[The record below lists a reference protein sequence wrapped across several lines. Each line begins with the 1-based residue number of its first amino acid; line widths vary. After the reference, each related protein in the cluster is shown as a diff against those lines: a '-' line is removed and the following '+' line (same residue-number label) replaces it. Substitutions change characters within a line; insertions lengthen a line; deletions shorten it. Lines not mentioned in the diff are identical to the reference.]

1 MGTMQIWQGTFL
13 GRRTLPPELSDY
25 QLQAFFSFSASDLE
39 ALKESFRPST
49 RIPAA
54 IQLGFLSLSGTK
66 LDSINVLPR
75 DLLKHVSAQLGLPA
89 PTIASLKRLYKSERT
104 KMKQLAWAM
113 DRLGWQKPAFDA
125 DRQLADYLDQVAAA
139 AISKQELLD
148 KARRWSYDHK
158 YLLRAESAYE
168 RVCGSKF
175 AASEQALFREIDRA
189 VPSAKRAEWLQ
200 ALLGPHTEGR
210 ATVMEWL
217 KKPPSGKGPRAR
229 ANVSNKVAFLK
240 KLGVSRTIIQG
251 IPVER
256 VKYYAQELANRKP
269 SRIERLTDPL
279 RTLELVSFLWHTLM
293 RQSDLVIQM
302 SRKAFATLK
311 TSLRTQVA
319 EKNAAS
325 ALDLMRGMED
335 IRSVIET
342 EELDL
347 KATREKTSEILARF
361 VGVVNPNKSEATR
374 ELLTKEYGTVEGLV
388 RPLLDLDLEA
398 TKDGV
403 AKQSVEILRGLLDAK
418 KRRLSGDAPCKDP
431 WNDLV
436 NKNSDPEDAF
446 RAFAAAT
453 LDEAHRALRMG
464 ELYVSH
470 SEDHRGLDELLIS
483 PEAWRQ
489 QRGRYYSELNH
500 PERAE
505 DFLAPYLAQLP
516 IKLKE
521 LADACTAG
529 EFEIDKARMSIAPIK
544 KEEAPVGYKDYKR
557 LLAAEMGPIQ
567 LPEMILKI
575 DAETRFSWK
584 LLARPPRDKLEL
596 IAVYAALL
604 VNATNMSTKAVAMMC
619 PGLTAEQITST
630 MNTIESSSHIRGA
643 NAAVVEFMLRHKVV
657 EHWGAEAWASSDMMS
672 LETSRRLHNS
682 RMEPRLKTPA
692 IGTYTHTSGRWGIL
706 YDRPIV
712 LGIRQAGHAIEGYLR
727 QYSAKLQHLAVD
739 THGYTNFAI
748 GLAKILRLD
757 LFPRIRDLDERKLLV
772 PYGTDVPEILKPVT
786 RFISLKRFIKGYDQL
801 VRVAA
806 SVKDGTLT
814 AILACQ
820 KFGSD
825 AGGDDVRAAGD
836 QFGQL
841 QRTLF
846 LCDYYTKPKFR
857 RELHRVLNRGEAV
870 HVLQRAIYSG
880 RMPHQKGRTQESLEA
895 ISGSLTLLTNLVM
908 TWTTQQIQ
916 AASERLA
923 AKEIIAPAG
932 VLAHV
937 GPARLWNVNL
947 RGTLHWPIEDYADR
961 ILISAA
967 GGRPRLELVSVQR

>member
-1 MGTMQIWQGTFL
+1 MQIWQGTFL
-13 GRRTLPPELSDY
+13 GRRSLPPELSEY
-25 QLQAFFSFSASDLE
+25 QIQAFFTFSAEDL
-39 ALKESFRPST
+39 ASLKQQFRPSNH
-49 RIPAA
+49 IAAA
-54 IQLGFLSLSGTK
+54 IQLGFLGLSGTK
-66 LDSINVLPR
+66 LDTINVLPKT
-75 DLLKHVSAQLGLPA
+75 LLKYVSDQVELPA
-89 PTIASLKRLYKSERT
+89 PSIASLKRLYKGERT

-113 DRLGWQKPAFDA
+113 ERLGWQKPTFDA
-125 DRQLADYLDQVAAA
+125 DRQLADYLDQVVVATS
-139 AISKQELLD
+139 SKQELLD

-168 RVCGSKF
+168 RVCGTKF
-175 AASEQALFREIDRA
+175 AGSERALFKEIDR
-189 VPSAKRAEWLQ
+189 VIPYAKREEWLQ
-200 ALLGPHTEGR
+200 ALLAPHGTGR

-229 ANVSNKVAFLK
+229 GNVSEKVAFLK
-240 KLGVSRTIIQG
+240 GLGVNRTIIQG

-256 VKYYAQELANRKP
+256 VKYYARELANRKP

-311 TSLRTQVA
+311 TSLRTQVG
-319 EKNAAS
+319 ETNAAS
-325 ALDLMRGMED
+325 ALDMMRGIEEIKTVMETD
-335 IRSVIET
+335 A
-342 EELDL
+342 LDL
-347 KATREKTSEILARF
+347 DTTRQQTMEIVSRF
-361 VGVVNPNKSEATR
+361 LGKVNPNKSEATR
-374 ELLTKEYGTVEGLV
+374 ELLAKEYSKVEGLI
-388 RPLLDLDLEA
+388 RPLLDLELEG
-398 TKDGV
+398 TDNGV
-403 AKQSVEILRGLLDAK
+403 AKQSVEMLKELLDSKK
-418 KRRLSGDAPCKDP
+418 KRLPNHGDAPCKPP
-431 WNDLV
+431 WDRLV
-436 NKNSDPEDAF
+436 NENTDPDDAF
-446 RAFAAAT
+446 RAFAAST
-453 LDEAHRALRMG
+453 LDETHRALRTG

-470 SEDHRGLDELLIS
+470 SEDHRSRDELLIS
-483 PEAWRQ
+483 PDAWKA
-489 QRGRYYSELNH
+489 QRLRYYSELNH
-500 PERAE
+500 PERGE
-505 DFLAPYLAQLP
+505 EFLAPYLQQLP
-516 IKLKE
+516 EKLKE
-521 LADACTAG
+521 LAAACEAG
-529 EFEIDKARMSIAPIK
+529 DFKIDKTRMSIAPIEP
-544 KEEAPVGYKDYKR
+544 EEAPIGYKDYKR
-557 LLAAEMGPIQ
+557 ALADEMGPIQ
-567 LPEMILKI
+567 LPELILKI

-584 LLARPPRDKLEL
+584 LLGRPPGDKLEL

-604 VNATNMSTKAVAMMC
+604 VNGTNLSAKAVSMMC
-619 PGLTAEQITST
+619 PGLTAEQITS
-630 MNTIESSSHIRGA
+630 MIRIIEPSKHIRAA

-682 RMEPRLKTPA
+682 RTEPRLKTPA

-706 YDRPIV
+706 YDRPII
-712 LGIRQAGHAIEGYLR
+712 LGIRQAGHAIEGHLR
-727 QYSAKLQHLAVD
+727 QYSEKLQHLAVD

-748 GLAKILRLD
+748 GLAKLLRLD

-772 PYGTDVPEILKPVT
+772 PHGTEVPEILKPVT
-786 RFISLKRFIKGYDQL
+786 KFISLKVFIKSYDEL
-801 VRVAA
+801 MRVAA

-825 AGGDDVRAAGD
+825 AVGDDVRAAGN

-846 LCDYYTKPKFR
+846 LCDYYTKPSFR

-880 RMPHQKGRTQESLEA
+880 RMPHQKGRTNESLEA
-895 ISGSLTLLTNLVM
+895 ISGSLTLLTNLMM

-923 AKEIIAPAG
+923 ARQIIAPAG

-947 RGTLHWPIEDYADR
+947 RGTLHWPIDDYADR
-961 ILISAA
+961 ILS
-967 GGRPRLELVSVQR
+967 GMPGLRNRPTSLVTVH

>member
-13 GRRTLPPELSDY
+13 GRRTLPAELSEY

-39 ALKESFRPST
+39 ALEQAFRPFT

-89 PTIASLKRLYKSERT
+89 PTIASLKRLYKNERT

-113 DRLGWQKPAFDA
+113 DRLGWQKPTFDA
-125 DRQLADYLDQVAAA
+125 DRQLANYLDQVAAA
-139 AISKQELLD
+139 AISKEELLD

-175 AASEQALFREIDRA
+175 AASEQALFKEIDRI
-189 VPSAKRAEWLQ
+189 VPWAKREEWLR
-200 ALLGPHTEGR
+200 ALLGPHSEGR

-229 ANVSNKVAFLK
+229 DNVSKKVDFLK
-240 KLGVSRTIIQG
+240 KLGVSPTIIQS

-256 VKYYAQELANRKP
+256 VKHYAQELANRKP
-269 SRIERLTDPL
+269 SRIERLADPL
-279 RTLELVSFLWHTLM
+279 RTLELVCFLWHTLM

-311 TSLRTQVA
+311 TSLRRQVA
-319 EKNAAS
+319 EKNADS
-325 ALDLMRGMED
+325 APDLMRGMED
-335 IRSVIET
+335 IRAVVET
-342 EELDL
+342 KELDL
-347 KATREKTSEILARF
+347 EATRKMTLEILARF
-361 VGVVNPNKSEATR
+361 VGVVKPNKSEATR
-374 ELLTKEYGTVEGLV
+374 ELLAKEYGAVESLV

-398 TKDGV
+398 SKDGV
-403 AKQSVEILRGLLDAK
+403 AKQSVEMLRELFDDKK
-418 KRRLSGDAPCKDP
+418 KRLPGKAPCKNLWD
-431 WNDLV
+431 DLV
-436 NKNSDPEDAF
+436 NKNPSPEDAF

-453 LDEAHRALRMG
+453 LDEAHRALRTG

-470 SEDHRGLDELLIS
+470 SEDNRGLEQLLIS
-483 PEAWRQ
+483 ADVWKV

-505 DFLAPYLAQLP
+505 EFLAPYLAQLP

-521 LADACTAG
+521 LADACAAG
-529 EFEIDKARMSIAPIK
+529 EFEIDRTRMSIAPIK

-557 LLAAEMGPIQ
+557 LLAEEMGPVQ
-567 LPEMILKI
+567 LPELILQI

-584 LLARPPRDKLEL
+584 LLGRPPRDKMEL

-604 VNATNMSTKAVAMMC
+604 VNGTNMSTKAVAMMC

-630 MNTIESSSHIRGA
+630 MNTTESSSHIRSA

-692 IGTYTHTSGRWGIL
+692 IGTYTHTSGQWGIL

-712 LGIRQAGHAIEGYLR
+712 LGMRQAGHAIEGHLR

-748 GLAKILRLD
+748 GLAKLLRLD

-772 PYGTDVPEILKPVT
+772 PYGTEVPEILKPVT
-786 RFISLKRFIKGYDQL
+786 RFISLKRFITGYDAL
-801 VRVAA
+801 MRVAA

-825 AGGDDVRAAGD
+825 AGDDDVRVAGD
-836 QFGQL
+836 RFGQL

-846 LCDYYTKPKFR
+846 LCDYYTKPPFR
-857 RELHRVLNRGEAV
+857 REVHRVLNRGEAV

-916 AASERLA
+916 VASERLA
-923 AKEIIAPAG
+923 AKEIVAPAG

-947 RGTLHWPIEDYADR
+947 RGTLHWPIDEYAGR
-961 ILISAA
+961 ILTSAA
-967 GGRPRLELVSVQR
+967 VGRTRLGQASGTR

>member
-1 MGTMQIWQGTFL
+1 
-13 GRRTLPPELSDY
+13 
-25 QLQAFFSFSASDLE
+25 
-39 ALKESFRPST
+39 
-49 RIPAA
+49 
-54 IQLGFLSLSGTK
+54 
-66 LDSINVLPR
+66 
-75 DLLKHVSAQLGLPA
+75 
-89 PTIASLKRLYKSERT
+89 
-104 KMKQLAWAM
+104 
-113 DRLGWQKPAFDA
+113 
-125 DRQLADYLDQVAAA
+125 
-139 AISKQELLD
+139 
-148 KARRWSYDHK
+148 
-158 YLLRAESAYE
+158 
-168 RVCGSKF
+168 
-175 AASEQALFREIDRA
+175 
-189 VPSAKRAEWLQ
+189 
-200 ALLGPHTEGR
+200 
-210 ATVMEWL
+210 
-217 KKPPSGKGPRAR
+217 
-229 ANVSNKVAFLK
+229 
-240 KLGVSRTIIQG
+240 
-251 IPVER
+251 

-311 TSLRTQVA
+311 TSLRAQVA

-418 KRRLSGDAPCKDP
+418 KKRLSGDAPCKDP

-436 NKNSDPEDAF
+436 NKNSDPEGAF

-630 MNTIESSSHIRGA
+630 MNTIESSSHIRTA

-923 AKEIIAPAG
+923 AKEIVAPTG

-947 RGTLHWPIEDYADR
+947 RGTLHWPIDDYADR
-961 ILISAA
+961 ILTSTA
-967 GGRPRLELVSVQR
+967 GGRPRLGLVSGTR